1 MEPSASN
8 QPSAAGLGWAQTQG
22 PRASSWSSSSAR
34 EQVLGG
40 PASPN
45 VGVTP
50 KLCGEC
56 APQSPERSM
65 GLLPNGSSGRGRDS
79 RAGQVAAE
87 ALLSFL
93 DRSPAHTLD
102 TVLSRSSAPPWTLLL
117 LPSSFVLLSSARCSR
132 SPTPVLAGLDLGVLA
147 PLAAPALATGPDLD
161 VLPPPLEADQ
171 QLPSDR
177 AES

>member
-117 LPSSFVLLSSARCSR
+117 LPPQQRQVLAEPNTSARR
-132 SPTPVLAGLDLGVLA
+132 AGPGG
-147 PLAAPALATGPDLD
+147 PGAAGGAGARNGAGPGRPAAAAGGRPAAALRPRR
-161 VLPPPLEADQ
+161 E
-171 QLPSDR
+171 
-177 AES
+177 